1 MSEEDGLVC
10 AYLQSQDGNWREINW
25 EEIRKWKPGGGL
37 LWVHLDRA
45 TEQAKNWL
53 QNESGLDSLV
63 AENLV
68 AEETR
73 PRALEIE
80 GNLLVNL
87 RGVNLNPNAD
97 PDDMVSLRLWLEPE
111 RIVTSRHRPLMA
123 VNDIRERIGRGRGP
137 KDSGDFLVEVAGR
150 LVNRMSPVIE
160 NLDEME
166 DDLEDQMVTGER
178 QEIRT
183 KLAEL
188 RRQAISLRRYLA
200 PQREAM
206 SRILGEP
213 VDWLNAR
220 HKARLRETSDRTMRY
235 VEDLDAIRERAAV
248 IQDEVANRVSES
260 INKNMYM
267 LAIVAT
273 ILLPLG
279 FITGLLGINVDGL
292 PGSKDTPWAFMAVAA
307 FLALLVVIEVVLM
320 KRLKWL

>member
-213 VDWLNAR
+213 VDWLDAR